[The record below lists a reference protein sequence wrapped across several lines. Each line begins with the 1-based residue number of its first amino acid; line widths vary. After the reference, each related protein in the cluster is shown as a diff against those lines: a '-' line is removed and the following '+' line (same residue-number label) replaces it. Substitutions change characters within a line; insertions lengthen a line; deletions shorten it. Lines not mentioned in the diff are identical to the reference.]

1 MAKIC
6 RPTATA
12 ATAAAAAAPLVL
24 LVLLCH
30 QLPCIDAFN
39 RFTVGDG
46 KGWIPNVNYT
56 VWEKKHRPFHVGDWL
71 VFYYQPKSAD
81 IVRVDEDSYEKC
93 DASNPI
99 SNYSKGRS
107 YAFELNHTGRYYFIC
122 SYGYCYQGMKLSI
135 NVEPLSPPSSPSSS
149 SSKKSSASSSSAV
162 AAAAASALP
171 AAAAVSLLLTLL
183 IRLV

>member
-6 RPTATA
+6 KLT
-12 ATAAAAAAPLVL
+12 ATAAAAAAPLAL
-24 LVLLCH
+24 LLFLCH

-39 RFTVGDG
+39 RFTVGDE

-81 IVRVDEDSYEKC
+81 IVRVDEDSYDKC

-135 NVEPLSPPSSPSSS
+135 NVEPLSPPASPS
-149 SSKKSSASSSSAV
+149 SSKKSSASSSSA
-162 AAAAASALP
+162 AGAAASPLP
-171 AAAAVSLLLTLL
+171 AAIAVSLLLTLL
-183 IRLV
+183 LRLL